1 MAGLSGAPTF
11 IDMAK
16 RTDPS
21 GKAAVI
27 AEVLDQANP
36 ITQDAEWVESNSFYG
51 HQFTARTSLPTANTV
66 GVNEG
71 VAPDMGTTDQKVESI
86 TMIRTVSEVAKD
98 VAEFGGNLEANL
110 KSELEPHIEAVG
122 QKFSQLLGYGN
133 QATKLTDFTGFGPRF
148 SSLSGAYAQ
157 NLINAGGTQ
166 SDNSSI
172 YLVGWGKGKVYCAY
186 PKGSAMGL
194 DIDKR
199 GLQTVDTA
207 AGMGAQGGRLLAY
220 QTFFTWKC
228 GLVVH
233 DWRYLVR
240 ICNIDISNLVTDSSA
255 ADLFKF
261 MIKAIARIPNLRA
274 CRPVFYMNR
283 SCYEMLDIQGRT
295 AVINGGGIT
304 YDNVDGKPIMFFRGI
319 PIRLWDQLLETE
331 AQVT

>member
-27 AEVLDQANP
+27 AEVLDQSNAP
-36 ITQDAEWVESNSFYG
+36 IEDAHWEKSNSFYG
-51 HQFTARTSLPTANTV
+51 HQFTARTGLPAADTYA
-66 GVNEG
+66 VNEG
-71 VAPDMGTTDQKVESI
+71 IAPQAGTTDQKVESI
-86 TMIRTVSEVAKD
+86 AMIKTVSEVAKD

-110 KSELEPHIEAVG
+110 KSELDPHVEACG
-122 QKFSQLLGYGN
+122 QKWSSLLAYGN
-133 QATKLTDFTGFGPRF
+133 QATKTTDFTGFAPRF
-148 SSLSGAYAQ
+148 SSLTGPYAQ
-157 NLINAGGTQ
+157 NLINGGGTQ

-172 YLVGWGKGKVYCAY
+172 YLVGWGKGKIYCVY
-186 PKGSAMGL
+186 PEGSAMGL
-194 DIDKR
+194 EINKR

-207 AGMGAQGGRLLAY
+207 AGIGSAGGRLLAY

-240 ICNIDISNLVTDSSA
+240 ICNIDISNLIADSSA
-255 ADLFKF
+255 ADLFKL
-261 MIKAIARIPNLRA
+261 MIKAIARIPNLKA

-283 SCYEMLDIQGRT
+283 TCYEMLDIQGRT

-304 YDNVDGKPIMFFRGI
+304 YDNVDGKPIMYFRGI
-319 PIRLWDQLLETE
+319 PIRLWDQLTETE